1 MECINKRKNIHTTI
15 SAKNTIFVLQ
25 DNAIVTIVVDI
36 VGSRDVRKL
45 MLLIY
50 GKNHLSRISIVAVRN
65 GNDVLDQI
73 LVV

>member
-1 MECINKRKNIHTTI
+1 M
-15 SAKNTIFVLQ
+15 LQ